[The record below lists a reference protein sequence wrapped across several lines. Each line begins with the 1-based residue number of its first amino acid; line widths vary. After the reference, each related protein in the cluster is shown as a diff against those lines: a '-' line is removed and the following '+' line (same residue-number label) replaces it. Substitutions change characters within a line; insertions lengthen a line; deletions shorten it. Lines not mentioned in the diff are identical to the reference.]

1 MMPAMMMPLLVVA
14 ANPAEDPQADIEA
27 ALAASGAGWN
37 AGDLDRFMA
46 VYADDAIFTSGGAVK
61 RGKAEIARSYAR
73 SVAGPANARGT
84 LSVKPVVWRPLSQ
97 LHMLLVARWTLAG
110 ATSESGLTTLQFERR
125 KAGWQIIADH
135 SS

>member
-1 MMPAMMMPLLVVA
+1 MMLAMMTPLAVVA
-14 ANPAEDPQADIEA
+14 ASPAANPQADIEA
-27 ALAASGAGWN
+27 ALTASGAGWN

-61 RGKAEIARSYAR
+61 RGKAEIAKSYAR
-73 SVAGPANARGT
+73 SFSGAANARGA
-84 LSVKPVVWRPLSQ
+84 LSVQPVTWRPLSPM
-97 LHMLLVARWTLAG
+97 HMLLVARWTLAG
-110 ATSESGLTTLQFERR
+110 DTSESGLTTLVFERR